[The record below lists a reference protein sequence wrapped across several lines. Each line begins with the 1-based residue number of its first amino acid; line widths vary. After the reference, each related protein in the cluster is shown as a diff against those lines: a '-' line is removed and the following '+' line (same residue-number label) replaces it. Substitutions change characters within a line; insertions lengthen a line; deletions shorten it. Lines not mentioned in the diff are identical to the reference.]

1 MVRRPSVDGRD
12 RYSMLLASPKLL
24 YIFGA
29 KNNKNSGV
37 CRLMSNYKRIRY
49 EVRGRVAEITMIREP
64 VNAIDMLLAQEVVD
78 AYTRVRHDPEVRAV
92 ILTSDCK
99 AAFSAGMDLK
109 MIRGK
114 SGVDLRNFLEVLYF
128 GMHDAQYRLAK
139 PSIAAITAPARA
151 AGVTLAVSCDMIVAA
166 DDIDLSYPEIDV
178 GVIPAMHYVHLPR
191 QIGRH
196 KAFELLFSGKPIAA
210 KEAHERGL
218 LNYAVP
224 RDQVLEKARELAQD
238 MAKKS
243 PTVMR
248 IGRDSFMRAN
258 DNEYR
263 RTIEYVVD
271 TICHIIET
279 EDAQEGLEAFVEK
292 RKPDWS

>member
-1 MVRRPSVDGRD
+1 
-12 RYSMLLASPKLL
+12 
-24 YIFGA
+24 
-29 KNNKNSGV
+29 
-37 CRLMSNYKRIRY
+37 MSDYKRIRY
-49 EVRGRVAEITMIREP
+49 EVRDRVAEVTMIREP
-64 VNAIDMLLAQEVVD
+64 VNAIDMLLAEEVVD
-78 AYTRVRHDPEVRAV
+78 AYTRVRHDPDVRAV

-114 SGVDLRNFLEVLYF
+114 TGVDLRNFLEVLYF

-139 PSIAAITAPARA
+139 PSIAAVTGPARA

-196 KAFELLFSGKPIAA
+196 KAFELLFSGKPFSAN
-210 KEAHERGL
+210 EAHEHGL
-218 LNYAVP
+218 LNYVVP
-224 RDQVLEKARELAQD
+224 RDQVLAKARKLAQE

-243 PTVMR
+243 PTIMR

-271 TICHIIET
+271 TICHIIDT
-279 EDAQEGLEAFVEK
+279 EDAQEGLNSFVEK

>member
-1 MVRRPSVDGRD
+1 
-12 RYSMLLASPKLL
+12 
-24 YIFGA
+24 
-29 KNNKNSGV
+29 
-37 CRLMSNYKRIRY
+37 MSDYKRIRY
-49 EVRGRVAEITMIREP
+49 EVRDRVAEVTMIREP
-64 VNAIDMLLAQEVVD
+64 VNAIDMLLAEEVVD
-78 AYTRVRHDPEVRAV
+78 AYTRVRHDPDVRAV

-114 SGVDLRNFLEVLYF
+114 TGVDLRNFLEVLYF

-139 PSIAAITAPARA
+139 PSIAAVTGPARA

-196 KAFELLFSGKPIAA
+196 KAFELLFSGKPISAN
-210 KEAHERGL
+210 EAHEHGL
-218 LNYAVP
+218 LNYVVP
-224 RDQVLEKARELAQD
+224 RDQVLAKARKLAQE

-243 PTVMR
+243 PTIMR

-271 TICHIIET
+271 TICHIIDT
-279 EDAQEGLEAFVEK
+279 EDAQEGLNAFVEK

>member
-1 MVRRPSVDGRD
+1 
-12 RYSMLLASPKLL
+12 
-24 YIFGA
+24 
-29 KNNKNSGV
+29 
-37 CRLMSNYKRIRY
+37 MSNYKRIRY

-151 AGVTLAVSCDMIVAA
+151 AGVTLAVSCDMVVAA

-210 KEAHERGL
+210 KEAYERGL

-263 RTIEYVVD
+263 RTIENVVD
-271 TICHIIET
+271 TICHIIDT
-279 EDAQEGLEAFVEK
+279 EDAQEGIEAFVEK

>member
-1 MVRRPSVDGRD
+1 
-12 RYSMLLASPKLL
+12 
-24 YIFGA
+24 
-29 KNNKNSGV
+29 
-37 CRLMSNYKRIRY
+37 MSAYRRIRY
-49 EVRGRVAEITMIREP
+49 EVRDRIAEITMIREP
-64 VNAIDMLLAQEVVD
+64 VNAIDMALAQEIVH
-78 AYTRVRHDPEVRAV
+78 AYGRVREDPEVRAV
-92 ILTSDCK
+92 ILTSACK
-99 AAFSAGMDLK
+99 QAFSAGMDLK

-114 SGVDLRNFLEVLYF
+114 TGLDLRNFLEVLYF
-128 GMHDAQYRLAK
+128 GMHDAQYRLGK
-139 PSIAAITAPARA
+139 PSIAAVNGPAWA

-196 KAFELLFSGKPIAA
+196 KAFELLFTGNAISA
-210 KEAHERGL
+210 KDAEARGL
-218 LNYAVP
+218 VNYAVP
-224 RDQVLEKARELAQD
+224 RDQVMDKARELALNL
-238 MAKKS
+238 AAKS
-243 PTVMR
+243 PVVMR

-271 TICHIIET
+271 TICHIIDT
-279 EDAQEGLEAFVEK
+279 DDAQEGLEAFAEK

>member
-1 MVRRPSVDGRD
+1 MPD
-12 RYSMLLASPKLL
+12 
-24 YIFGA
+24 
-29 KNNKNSGV
+29 
-37 CRLMSNYKRIRY
+37 YKRIRY
-49 EVRGRVAEITMIREP
+49 EVRDRIAEVTMIREP
-64 VNAIDMLLAQEVVD
+64 VNAIDMLLAEEVVD
-78 AYTRVRHDPEVRAV
+78 AYTRVRRDPDVRAV

-114 SGVDLRNFLEVLYF
+114 SGVDLRNFLERLYF

-139 PSIAAITAPARA
+139 PSIAAVNAPARA

-196 KAFELLFSGKPIAA
+196 KAFELLFSGKPIGA
-210 KEAHERGL
+210 KEAEARGL
-218 LNYAVP
+218 VNYAVP
-224 RDQVLEKARELAQD
+224 REHVIAKARELALD
-238 MAKKS
+238 LAAKS
-243 PTVMR
+243 PTIMR

-258 DNEYR
+258 DNDYR

-271 TICHIIET
+271 TICHMFKGYPFT
-279 EDAQEGLEAFVEK
+279 LWFTRGL
-292 RKPDWS
+292 DSSL

>member
-1 MVRRPSVDGRD
+1 MP
-12 RYSMLLASPKLL
+12 
-24 YIFGA
+24 
-29 KNNKNSGV
+29 
-37 CRLMSNYKRIRY
+37 NYKRIRY
-49 EVRGRVAEITMIREP
+49 EVRDRIAEVSMIREP
-64 VNAIDMLLAQEVVD
+64 VNAIDMLLAEEVVD
-78 AYTRVRHDPEVRAV
+78 AYTRVRRDPDVRAV

-114 SGVDLRNFLEVLYF
+114 SGVDLRNFLERLYF

-139 PSIAAITAPARA
+139 PSIAAVNAPARA

-196 KAFELLFSGKPIAA
+196 KAFELLFSGKPIGA
-210 KEAHERGL
+210 KEAEARGL
-218 LNYAVP
+218 VNYAVP
-224 RDQVLEKARELAQD
+224 REHVIAKARELALD
-238 MAKKS
+238 LAAKS
-243 PTVMR
+243 PTIMR

-279 EDAQEGLEAFVEK
+279 EDAQEGLNAFVEK